1 MINLIHNNFK
11 LEWNNKWYLC
21 VPILTAIKN
30 SGNFTKLYK
39 VEVIKSDSDWIVS
52 PTEKRASSTE
62 QTLLGIPEQCF
73 KEVYRT
79 TNGARG
85 CSLH

>member
-1 MINLIHNNFK
+1 MSFADDL
-11 LEWNNKWYLC
+11 
-21 VPILTAIKN
+21 PA
-30 SGNFTKLYK
+30 
-39 VEVIKSDSDWIVS
+39 

-62 QTLLGIPEQCF
+62 QTVLGIPEQCF
-73 KEVYRT
+73 KAVDRT